1 LLDALYRR
9 VANGSPVVGVAP
21 GSACKAPLTP
31 APMESRLDIVMKN
44 LVREL
49 RTAEGLSQGDLG
61 IELGVSRQTI
71 NAIETGRYLPSLP
84 LAIALARFFATTV
97 EQVFDTDEGER
108 SR

>member
-1 LLDALYRR
+1 LTSESVSSTLDT
-9 VANGSPVVGVAP
+9 VV
-21 GSACKAPLTP
+21 
-31 APMESRLDIVMKN
+31 KN

-61 IELGVSRQTI
+61 NELGVSRQTI
-71 NAIETGRYLPSLP
+71 NAIETGKYLPSLP